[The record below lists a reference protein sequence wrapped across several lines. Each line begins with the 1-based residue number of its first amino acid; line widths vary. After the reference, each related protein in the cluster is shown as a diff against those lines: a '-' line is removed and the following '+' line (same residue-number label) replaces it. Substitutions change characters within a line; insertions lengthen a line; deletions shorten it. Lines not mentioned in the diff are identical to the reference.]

1 MDKFLRILLLAA
13 LAGAVF
19 ALASCREG
27 VSQKERL
34 EMFISDMESGE
45 TPNPRRHFSGHPNA
59 AKIDS
64 NTFNSTH
71 MAPNDNL
78 HITGFSILAG
88 DTFSLQFI
96 TNTSSPDAETA
107 SGSFYA
113 EKSALS
119 TDWYIRSITVP
130 QGGGSGTQII
140 PDEL

>member
-34 EMFISDMESGE
+34 EMFISDMESGQ
-45 TPNPRRHFSGHPNA
+45 NPRRHFAGHPNA
-59 AKIDS
+59 AKIES

-71 MAPNDNL
+71 MAPGDGLN
-78 HITGFSILAG
+78 ITGFSILDGNA
-88 DTFSLQFI
+88 FSLQFT
-96 TNTSSPDAETA
+96 TNTLGSSETA

-119 TDWYIRSITVP
+119 TDWYIRSIAVP
-130 QGGGSGTQII
+130 QGGASEPQII
-140 PDEL
+140 PDDL